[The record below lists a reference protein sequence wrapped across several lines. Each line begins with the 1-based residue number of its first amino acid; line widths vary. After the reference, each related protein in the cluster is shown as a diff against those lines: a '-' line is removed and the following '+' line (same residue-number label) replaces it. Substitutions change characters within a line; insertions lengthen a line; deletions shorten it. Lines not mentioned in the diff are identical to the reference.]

1 MKSKYLV
8 AGLALASASLAQ
20 TPQDP
25 ILLRLRVSEGTADR
39 YLFSASLT
47 NQATLPNGQSR
58 EAKTEYTQDLHITYG
73 KTSLR
78 GETELT
84 FEAKNFRA
92 TSSVPV
98 NGPGDFKFTGKS
110 SNRFELS
117 DLKSVTNDPQHQM
130 MVSTMTQTWRLFSL
144 PEKSVKVG
152 DTWDRKY
159 SAQTAVGNI
168 EKDLVMTYERDET
181 QDGLSLVVVT
191 TKGDL
196 PVDADLSATR
206 GAQPG
211 TITAKGT
218 MRLSMVIR
226 FEKTSGR
233 LFSSESTMTSN
244 MAIGNASGET
254 STIVGNAQNS
264 MRLVLPEK

>member
-1 MKSKYLV
+1 MNSKYLV
-8 AGLALASASLAQ
+8 AAACIEFLGVTMGRQ
-20 TPQDP
+20 EPV
-25 ILLRLRVSEGTADR
+25 LLRLRVEEGTKDHYA
-39 YLFSASLT
+39 FTAS
-47 NQATLPNGQSR
+47 NSNVATLPNGQTRDS
-58 EAKTEYTQDLHITYG
+58 KTEYTQDLHITYG
-73 KTSLR
+73 RTNLR

-117 DLKSVTNDPQHQM
+117 DLKAVDNDPRHEM
-130 MVSTMTQTWRLFSL
+130 LVSTMTQTWRLFSL
-144 PEKSVKVG
+144 PEKAVKVG

-159 SAQTAVGNI
+159 SAQTAVGKI

-181 QDGLSLVVVT
+181 QDGFNLVVVT

-196 PVDADLSATR
+196 PIDADLSASR
-206 GAQPG
+206 GARPG

-218 MRLSMVIR
+218 MNLSMIIK
-226 FEKTSGR
+226 FDKATGR

-244 MAIGNASGET
+244 MSIGNASGES
-254 STIVGNAQNS
+254 STVLGTAQNS
-264 MRLVLPEK
+264 MRLVVPKK